1 MTPFER
7 RLGWVVMVALAIF
20 AAYYVWKFLSTTI
33 PFAFSGPEPWRRI
46 PGIGLDVSVPL
57 WLRAGWFAMWLPSA
71 IATLGMLL
79 SGIRLIWRFLNTD
92 FFTLG
97 TVRGLTWTGGFAA
110 FAGGWSLLAW
120 SFEPVILTL
129 YSNGFQ
135 RGFAF
140 RYDSGEIGLFLIGLG
155 VVMLGM
161 VLRLSMVLN
170 AENKEIV

>member
-1 MTPFER
+1 
-7 RLGWVVMVALAIF
+7 
-20 AAYYVWKFLSTTI
+20 
-33 PFAFSGPEPWRRI
+33 
-46 PGIGLDVSVPL
+46 
-57 WLRAGWFAMWLPSA
+57 
-71 IATLGMLL
+71 
-79 SGIRLIWRFLNTD
+79 
-92 FFTLG
+92 
-97 TVRGLTWTGGFAA
+97 
-110 FAGGWSLLAW
+110 
-120 SFEPVILTL
+120 VILTL